1 MKKISASEKRLR
13 DELCNWRESHLRL
26 ERQLEKEKQV
36 NERNIDDL
44 RWQNECLS
52 KQVSALQGTL
62 DLYIPFKSL
71 SEEQDRTICRLQ
83 RVLEQVK
90 KDDLPF

>member
-62 DLYIPFKSL
+62 DLYIPFKA
-71 SEEQDRTICRLQ
+71 CR
-83 RVLEQVK
+83 RSKIVLYAGCSAYWSK
-90 KDDLPF
+90 